1 MLLGL
6 SPCREIYFLTGDVFP
21 CFWRNTMKVEF
32 TLECFAGYL
41 SKNQAEHIDDALVD
55 AITAQAINAW
65 ENRPN
70 HAESIRI
77 LVKMPATS
85 GQHFRYL
92 EVCQKNENTL
102 HIFHHR

>member
-1 MLLGL
+1 M
-6 SPCREIYFLTGDVFP
+6 
-21 CFWRNTMKVEF
+21 
-32 TLECFAGYL
+32 
-41 SKNQAEHIDDALVD
+41 
-55 AITAQAINAW
+55 TAQAINAW

-70 HAESIRI
+70 HAESIRF